1 MSLQSWGGQENR
13 SLDFRVDPVWKN
25 SKNTCLSSSGRES
38 IWKKSFDKTIYLL
51 LLGDGKK
58 VIKLI
63 LIENIFVIRTLSI
76 KQLFD
81 LYWKPLAV
89 NQNKNFKNWFEG
101 KLQLETHRGHE
112 TKRLFFWCDLDMSVS
127 NICCT
132 IVRTNIVYKCILCW
146 KYTRTQHNYNFDK
159 SFFLF
164 YKKSSNAFFIKRK
177 STILIKLILFVI

>member
-1 MSLQSWGGQENR
+1 M
-13 SLDFRVDPVWKN
+13 DPVWKN
-25 SKNTCLSSSGRES
+25 SKNTCLSSSGRKS

-132 IVRTNIVYKCILCW
+132 IVRTNIVYNVYYVENTHVHNTITILIN
-146 KYTRTQHNYNFDK
+146 H
-159 SFFLF
+159 FFLF
-164 YKKSSNAFFIKRK
+164 YKKSIAAFFIKRK